1 MIISLNEK
9 FAELKCIPKR
19 EILNTNQNLRYHK
32 EAAYVH
38 ESVKGDHQGNHIVKR
53 EN

>member
-1 MIISLNEK
+1 MPLNEK
-9 FAELKCIPKR
+9 FVELKWIPRR
-19 EILNTNQNLRYHK
+19 ETLNQNQNLRYHK

-38 ESVKGDHQGNHIVKR
+38 ESVKDHQANHRVKP